1 MLLSCLVSCLGLAS
15 CNSDSDDNCTGSAS
29 AVMESGIIHIR
40 QLRAKPGEAEQ
51 EQNKKSTTLNV
62 RGSSGQAQCWE
73 TGLGDRETIGQ
84 GKRSRHPQLGGE
96 QCFRSVRGFV
106 WDSSCGDP
114 MVVGPG
120 TWRQSGRTGE
130 LKNCLVVWA

>member
-73 TGLGDRETIGQ
+73 TGLGDRTERQ
-84 GKRSRHPQLGGE
+84 GDDRTREEVTASPDGRQAAQRAWGCLG
-96 QCFRSVRGFV
+96 
-106 WDSSCGDP
+106 
-114 MVVGPG
+114 
-120 TWRQSGRTGE
+120 
-130 LKNCLVVWA
+130 